1 MESLLNAAALIC
13 GAFVTLSPRAV
24 PNTLG
29 ELSSLAARAV
39 QRGLGCSGTK
49 AFHRDSTVG
58 FTELVPSQLQTISH
72 VRTWKIIE
80 TRLVLTAS
88 GPHVNLALMWSLSL
102 KGWWIEF
109 LFGCQNCPFHYFLAV
124 AVGTLG
130 LWYYCYPGL
139 LAAISSDNFTSISN
153 FAPFTP
159 HCYDQETGTRV

>member
-1 MESLLNAAALIC
+1 MVLLWHWAPEQFPRHLESSAAWLPGTCRGAWAAL
-13 GAFVTLSPRAV
+13 AP
-24 PNTLG
+24 
-29 ELSSLAARAV
+29 
-39 QRGLGCSGTK
+39 K

-58 FTELVPSQLQTISH
+58 FTELVLNQLQTISH
-72 VRTWKIIE
+72 VRTWEIIE

-109 LFGCQNCPFHYFLAV
+109 LFGYQKCPFHYFLAV

-159 HCYDQETGTRV
+159 HFYYQETGTRV